1 MRCVGAMPLLAALLL
16 ASPAQAEVSDKMLM
30 VDHRVDPWIWP
41 AILCAF
47 ALALELKW
55 PRFGLATL
63 PFSAFLAFGIYSQF
77 NDPYVGPAIL
87 HELGDAY
94 VRNSWIAIGFALLF
108 PIALTIGLSNRRE
121 RLRAQVNPGAPE

>member
-1 MRCVGAMPLLAALLL
+1 MRCIGPMALLAVLVLV
-16 ASPAQAEVSDKMLM
+16 SPAQAEVSDKMLI

-41 AILCAF
+41 AALCIA
-47 ALALELKW
+47 ALALEIKW

-63 PFSAFLAFGIYSQF
+63 PFSALLAFGIYSEF

-87 HELGDAY
+87 HELGEAY

-108 PIALTIGLSNRRE
+108 PVALTFSLNIRR
-121 RLRAQVNPGAPE
+121 RRMGA